1 MNFRGAIATLFGG
14 QKQRTGTA
22 WREVG
27 TYNSTFYPYQG
38 DVYDNEV
45 ARASIHT
52 LAEHTSKANAVVRQD
67 AGLEKLLRI
76 RPNLYM
82 NGKDFLYK
90 CRTLYEVNNT
100 AFVYINRD
108 ERGKAVSFYPIPHC
122 PGEAIESGGQLY
134 IRFTFA
140 SGTKLTA
147 AWSDLLVLRKHYNK
161 SDIYGDTNQ
170 AIKTSLDL
178 LSTTGQGMANAIKS
192 TSNLRGILKSTKAML
207 SDDDV
212 KKQKDRFVAD
222 YLSLENSSGIAMLD
236 STVDFKPV
244 DVKPE
249 IATYEHVGQLR
260 ENIYRYFGVSED
272 AIQGKLHGDAW
283 EAFYDSA
290 IEPFL
295 VALGLELTYKVYSE
309 RQRGFG
315 NEIVFESS
323 RMNYMSME
331 SKLSLVAMV
340 DRGALT
346 PDEWRAVLNLAPI
359 EGGSVPLRRLDT
371 ATVGEGNTTGDATA
385 EGELT
390 GSETEQVVADAEDV
404 AGKTLNGAQTQS
416 LITVVSQYAA
426 GSLTIGQ
433 AINIIAISIGI
444 SKEDAKKLL
453 EGAVD

>member
-1 MNFRGAIATLFGG
+1 MNFRGAISALFGG
-14 QKQRTGTA
+14 SKERTGTA
-22 WREVG
+22 WREIG
-27 TYNSTFYPYQG
+27 TYSSTFYPYQG

-100 AFVYINRD
+100 CFVYINRD
-108 ERGKAVSFYPIPHC
+108 ERGRAVSFYPIPHC
-122 PGEAIESGGQLY
+122 PAEAIESGGQLY

-147 AWSDLLVLRKHYNK
+147 AWSDLLVLRKYYNK

-170 AIKTSLDL
+170 AITTSLDL

-249 IATYEHVGQLR
+249 IATYEHIGQLR

-295 VALGLELTYKVYSE
+295 IAMSAELTYKMFTD

-315 NEIVFESS
+315 NEVVFESS
-323 RMNYMSME
+323 RMQYMSMAN
-331 SKLSLVAMV
+331 KLALVQMV
-340 DRGALT
+340 DRGSLT
-346 PDEWRAVLNLAPI
+346 PNEWRQVLNLGPI
-359 EGGSVPLRRLDT
+359 EGGDVPLRRLDT
-371 ATVGEGNTTGDATA
+371 AVVNDNNIDKQLTKGE
-385 EGELT
+385 
-390 GSETEQVVADAEDV
+390 EDD
-404 AGKTLNGAQTQS
+404 KQ
-416 LITVVSQYAA
+416 
-426 GSLTIGQ
+426 GQ
-433 AINIIAISIGI
+433 AVS
-444 SKEDAKKLL
+444 D
-453 EGAVD
+453 V

>member
-1 MNFRGAIATLFGG
+1 MFGG
-14 QKQRTGTA
+14 NKTRTGTS

-27 TYNSTFYPYQG
+27 VYNSMFYPCSG
-38 DVYDNEV
+38 NVYDNEV

-52 LAEHTSKANAVVRQD
+52 LAEHTSKANAIVRTD
-67 AGLEKLLRI
+67 PALEKLLRI

-100 AFVYINRD
+100 CFVYINRD
-108 ERGKAVSFYPIPHC
+108 ERGRAISFYPVPHC
-122 PGEAIESGGQLY
+122 PAEAIESGGQLY

-140 SGTKLTA
+140 SGEKLTA
-147 AWSDLLVLRKHYNK
+147 AWADLLALRKYYNK
-161 SDIYGDTNQ
+161 SDIYGDSNQ
-170 AIKTSLDL
+170 AITTSLDL

-212 KKQKDRFVAD
+212 KRQKDRFVAD

-249 IATYEHVGQLR
+249 IATYEHIGQLR
-260 ENIYRYFGVSED
+260 DNVYRYFGVSED
-272 AIQGKLHGDAW
+272 AIQGKLFGDAW

-295 VALGLELTYKVYSE
+295 IALGLELTYKVYTD

-315 NEIVFESS
+315 NEVLFESS
-323 RMNYMSME
+323 RMSYMSMAD
-331 SKLSLVAMV
+331 KLKLVQMV
-340 DRGALT
+340 DRKSLS
-346 PDEWRAVLNLAPI
+346 PNEWRAILNLPPVD
-359 EGGSVPLRRLDT
+359 GGDEMLFWQDPK
-371 ATVGEGNTTGDATA
+371 GEA
-385 EGELT
+385 
-390 GSETEQVVADAEDV
+390 
-404 AGKTLNGAQTQS
+404 AQ
-416 LITVVSQYAA
+416 
-426 GSLTIGQ
+426 
-433 AINIIAISIGI
+433 
-444 SKEDAKKLL
+444 SKEPEKEDNEQDDKQGQTVPGL
-453 EGAVD
+453 

>member
-1 MNFRGAIATLFGG
+1 MNFRNAISALFGG
-14 QKQRTGTA
+14 NKQRTGTS
-22 WREVG
+22 WREIG
-27 TYNSTFYPYQG
+27 TYSSTFYPYQG
-38 DVYDNEV
+38 NVYDNEV

-100 AFVYINRD
+100 CFVYVNRD
-108 ERGKAVSFYPIPHC
+108 ERGKAISFYPIPHC
-122 PGEAIESGGQLY
+122 PAEAIESGGQLY

-147 AWSDLLVLRKHYNK
+147 AWSDLLVLRKYYNK

-170 AIKTSLDL
+170 AITTSLDL

-295 VALGLELTYKVYSE
+295 VALGLELTYKVFSE

-315 NEIVFESS
+315 NEIIFESN
-323 RMNYMSME
+323 RLQYLSMTQ
-331 SKLSLVAMV
+331 KLEMV
-340 DRGALT
+340 QYIDRGIMT
-346 PDEWRAVLNLAPI
+346 PNELRAVLNLAPI
-359 EGGSVPLRRLDT
+359 DGGDKPLLRLDT
-371 ATVGEGNTTGDATA
+371 APMDKQVGVKDDKADED
-385 EGELT
+385 EEPE
-390 GSETEQVVADAEDV
+390 SE
-404 AGKTLNGAQTQS
+404 
-416 LITVVSQYAA
+416 
-426 GSLTIGQ
+426 
-433 AINIIAISIGI
+433 
-444 SKEDAKKLL
+444 
-453 EGAVD
+453 